1 MKLGIV
7 SDVHCQDEH
16 LLLTVR
22 ALIDEGVDEILCAGD
37 AHYEYRLSNE
47 VAEIIRDHNIRYIQG
62 NHEWVLMGPHGK
74 GARSAPHV
82 RQSNLDFIGNT
93 PDEIRTTVNGKSL
106 LMVHSTPWPPKGHYL
121 HAGDPLFQRCDELD
135 ADYLILGHTHV
146 PMVERIGRTLV
157 INPGSLTFTRE
168 PGAYGMLSYA
178 ILDTTTDEVTMMH
191 PPKNPEPHKV
201 RDAVTPPSDSADS

>member
-16 LLLTVR
+16 LLLTVQ
-22 ALIDEGVDEILCAGD
+22 ALIEEGVDEILCAGD

-47 VAEIIRDHNIRYIQG
+47 VAEIIRDYNIRYIQG

-74 GARSAPHV
+74 GAREAKHV
-82 RQSNLDFIGNT
+82 RQSNLDFIGNA
-93 PDEIRTTVNGKSL
+93 PDQIRTTVDGKSL
-106 LMVHSTPWPPKGHYL
+106 LMVHSTPWAPKGHYL
-121 HAGDPLFQRCDELD
+121 YSGDPSLQRCDELD

-146 PMVERIGRTLV
+146 PMVERHGRTLV
-157 INPGSLTFTRE
+157 INPGSLTFSRE

-178 ILDTTTDEVTMMH
+178 ILDTTTDEVAMQH
-191 PPKNPEPHKV
+191 PPKDPEAYKA
-201 RDAVTPPSDSADS
+201 RDAQRTPVAQESG